1 MQKFD
6 EIMKARR
13 EAVSKVAETLSPE
26 GRAFAEALCAPGGFA
41 DQAMTAY
48 KVSVSLFGEG
58 WKAEMAAR
66 EVVYLDI
73 LVREWEN
80 AGYRK
85 TPIWPDIVPKM
96 MLAEFRAVGWVKSLT
111 DPGVPMMTIGCCR
124 LLWRRFAN
132 VTS

>member
-48 KVSVSLFGEG
+48 EMAVILYGEG

-66 EVVYLDI
+66 EVVYMHI
-73 LVREWEN
+73 LVAEWER

-96 MLAEFRAVGWVKSLT
+96 MLAEFRAVGWIKSLT
-111 DPGVPMMTIGCCR
+111 DPGVPLMMLGCCR
-124 LLWRRFAN
+124 LLWRRFWR
-132 VTS
+132 